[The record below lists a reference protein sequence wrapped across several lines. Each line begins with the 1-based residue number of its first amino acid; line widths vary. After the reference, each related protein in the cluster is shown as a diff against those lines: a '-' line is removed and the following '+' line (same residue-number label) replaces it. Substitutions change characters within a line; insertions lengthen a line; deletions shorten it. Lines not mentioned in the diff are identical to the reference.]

1 MIKRAL
7 IVVAVGLLLFGAGAG
22 GAQAA
27 GPDPVKFDNNQAWL
41 CGAEAGLPPF
51 HCVNAS
57 FGNGNTSLILVTNGD
72 ARWPQ
77 ESASFDPRADSR
89 PCPHDP
95 AADPDG
101 TWWQP
106 FPGGPYVCHHRP

>member
-1 MIKRAL
+1 MIKRLL
-7 IVVAVGLLLFGAGAG
+7 IVVAAGLLLLGAGASS
-22 GAQAA
+22 AQAA

-57 FGNGNTSLILVTNGD
+57 AGKSNTWLILVTNGD

-77 ESASFDPRADSR
+77 ESASFNPRADSR

-95 AADPDG
+95 AATDG
-101 TWWQP
+101 TWWSP
-106 FPGGPYVCHHRP
+106 IPGVYVCHHRP